1 LLELFPNFRLLIHS
15 AECILGTVTDKA
27 KAHMKKE
34 AEAAAKAK
42 AEASSKKTDFVLSM
56 QQ

>member
-1 LLELFPNFRLLIHS
+1 MLLRCYRLVLLTHS

-27 KAHMKKE
+27 KALMKKE

-42 AEASSKKTDFVLSM
+42 AEASSKKTDVVLSM

>member
-1 LLELFPNFRLLIHS
+1 MLLIRS

-42 AEASSKKTDFVLSM
+42 AEASTKKTDVVLSM

>member
-1 LLELFPNFRLLIHS
+1 VFPTVSIFCSLICPT
-15 AECILGTVTDKA
+15 ECILGTVTDKA

-42 AEASSKKTDFVLSM
+42 AEASSKKTDVVLSM

>member
-1 LLELFPNFRLLIHS
+1 VLPKDFTSDLLIHFI
-15 AECILGTVTDKA
+15 ECILGTVTDKA
-27 KAHMKKE
+27 KAHMRKE

-42 AEASSKKTDFVLSM
+42 AEASSKKTDVVLSM

>member
-1 LLELFPNFRLLIHS
+1 MFCLLIDS

-42 AEASSKKTDFVLSM
+42 AEASSKKTNVVLSM

>member
-1 LLELFPNFRLLIHS
+1 
-15 AECILGTVTDKA
+15 
-27 KAHMKKE
+27 MKKE

-42 AEASSKKTDFVLSM
+42 AEASSKKTDVVLSM

>member
-1 LLELFPNFRLLIHS
+1 LLIHFI
-15 AECILGTVTDKA
+15 ECILGTVTDKA
-27 KAHMKKE
+27 KAHMRKE

-42 AEASSKKTDFVLSM
+42 AEASSKKTDVVLSM

>member
-1 LLELFPNFRLLIHS
+1 MLRFFSLLDVLICF

-42 AEASSKKTDFVLSM
+42 AEASTKKTDVVLSM